1 MQKLI
6 NVLAVLSFLGTATI
20 VGAGTYVYV
29 NKDSLIEQA
38 KEAATKA
45 ATEAVA
51 GALPGMLDGLMPEIP
66 EMPGATGDIIPAP
79 ASPAGGMTGG
89 IAPF

>member
-6 NVLAVLSFLGTATI
+6 NALAVLSFLGTATI

-29 NKDSLIEQA
+29 NKDALIESA

-45 ATEAVA
+45 ATEAVTQ
-51 GALPGMLDGLMPEIP
+51 ALPGMVDGLMPDIP
-66 EMPGATGDIIPAP
+66 EVPSATGEVVP
-79 ASPAGGMTGG
+79 SPTM
-89 IAPF
+89 PF